1 MGMEVEEWA
10 PPVVTMKA
18 VYLTNSNIEE
28 VAKWVG
34 ADYTHV
40 MTDLRTRARRVEFF
54 KEVPIVPDRPVQPRD
69 PRRPGNQIVAAT
81 VGQYI
86 FREDGHVDRYGDVC
100 EDRYYALSEEDMQ
113 NFRREQN
120 KE

>member
-1 MGMEVEEWA
+1 MTMEVEQWV
-10 PPVVTMKA
+10 PPTRVMAA

-28 VAKWVG
+28 VAKWVK

-54 KEVPIVPDRPVQPRD
+54 KEVPLDPERPVRPRD
-69 PRRPGNQIVAAT
+69 PRRPGDQIVAAT

-86 FREDGHVDRYGDVC
+86 FREDAHVDQYGD
-100 EDRYYALSEEDMQ
+100 ERDDRYYALSEEDMQ
-113 NFRREQN
+113 KFRKEQN

>member
-1 MGMEVEEWA
+1 MSMEVEQWV
-10 PPVVTMKA
+10 PPVRVMSA

-28 VAKWVG
+28 VAKWVK

-54 KEVPIVPDRPVQPRD
+54 KNVPDEPGQPVRPRD
-69 PRRPGNQIVAAT
+69 PRRPGNHIVSAT

-86 FREDGHVDRYGDVC
+86 FREDAHVDNYGDDR
-100 EDRYYALSEEDMQ
+100 EDRYYSLSEENMQ
-113 NFRREQN
+113 KFRKEQN

>member
-1 MGMEVEEWA
+1 MEIEEWA
-10 PPVVTMKA
+10 PPVVTIKA

-40 MTDLRTRARRVEFF
+40 MTDLRTRDRRVEFF
-54 KEVPIVPDRPVQPRD
+54 KAVQQDPDRPVQPRD
-69 PRRPGNQIVAAT
+69 PRRPGNQIVSAT

-86 FREDGHVDRYGDVC
+86 FREDAHVDNYGDDR
-100 EDRYYALSEEDMQ
+100 EDRYYAVSEEDMQ
-113 NFRREQN
+113 KFRREQN